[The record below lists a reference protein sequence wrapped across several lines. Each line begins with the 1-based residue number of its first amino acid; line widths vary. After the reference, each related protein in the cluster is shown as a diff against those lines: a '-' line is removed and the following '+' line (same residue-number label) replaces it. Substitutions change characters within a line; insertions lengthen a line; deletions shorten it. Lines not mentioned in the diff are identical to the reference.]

1 MDIVSERLLRIIPD
15 LIFLVLVVLAQ
26 AGGTLWILRRF
37 AAGASRRARL
47 VIQVAAALSLVSLVL
62 GFLLRYARFAKLLPG
77 EWLTWGQA
85 LVITWALLS
94 ILWLI
99 ALAVLP
105 LLPRLQP
112 GHSAARRNFLRAAQA
127 ALFGAPAAVIGY
139 GVFIG
144 RFRFQ
149 LREQK
154 IEVPG
159 LAHDLDGLRLIQLTD
174 IHLSPFLSRSQL
186 DRAVA
191 MANETRAHIAVVT
204 GDLIT
209 ARFDPLDDCLQSLA
223 GLRAEAGIFGCMGN
237 HEVYAGTQRYT
248 EIEGGRKGIRFL
260 RHAHVPLCFGEATL
274 NLAGVDYQRY
284 KRPYLQGAESM
295 VAPGAFNVLLSHN
308 PDVFP
313 VAARQGYQ
321 LTIAGHTHGGQV
333 RLEILHADL
342 NIARFFT
349 PYVDGLYSRRP
360 VAATGGGLPE
370 GQGSSSIFV
379 SRGIGTIAVPA
390 RFGAPPEIALLQLC
404 RI

>member
-1 MDIVSERLLRIIPD
+1 MEVVSERLLRLIPD
-15 LIFLVLVVLAQ
+15 LIFLATVVLVQVA
-26 AGGTLWILRRF
+26 GTLWILRRF
-37 AAGASRRARL
+37 AGGASRRTRL
-47 VIQVAAALSLVSLVL
+47 MIQIATALSLASLVL
-62 GFLLRYARFAKLLPG
+62 GFLMQFARFTKFFPG
-77 EWLTWGQA
+77 DSFPGAWLSWGRA

-94 ILWLI
+94 MLWLI
-99 ALAVLP
+99 ALAVVP
-105 LLPRLQP
+105 LLPRLRP
-112 GHSAARRNFLRAAQA
+112 GHSAARRNFLRAGQA

-144 RFRFQ
+144 RFRFR

-159 LAHDLDGLRLIQLTD
+159 LARDLDGLRLVQLTD

-191 MANETRAHIAVVT
+191 MANETRAHLALVT

-209 ARFDPLDDCLQSLA
+209 TGFDPLDDCLQSLA
-223 GLRAEAGIFGCMGN
+223 ALRAEAGIFGCMGN
-237 HEVYAGTQRYT
+237 HEVYARTERYT
-248 EIEGGRKGIRFL
+248 EIQGVRLGMRFL
-260 RHAHVPLCFGEATL
+260 RHAQASLRFGDATL

-284 KRPYLQGAESM
+284 KRPYLRGAESM

-333 RLEILHADL
+333 RFEILHADL
-342 NIARFFT
+342 NVARFFT
-349 PYVDGLYSRRP
+349 PYVDGLYR
-360 VAATGGGLPE
+360 
-370 GQGSSSIFV
+370 QGSSSIFV
-379 SRGIGTIAVPA
+379 SRGIGTIVLPA
-390 RFGAPPEIALLQLC
+390 RFGAPPEVALLQLC
-404 RI
+404 RT

>member
-1 MDIVSERLLRIIPD
+1 MEVVSERLLRIIPD
-15 LIFLVLVVLAQ
+15 LTFLVVVVLAQ
-26 AGGTLWILRRF
+26 TVGTLWILRRF
-37 AAGASRRARL
+37 AASASRRARL
-47 VIQVAAALSLVSLVL
+47 AIQTAAALSLVSLML
-62 GFLLRYARFAKLLPG
+62 GFLLRYARFARLIPG
-77 EWLTWGQA
+77 AWSTWGQA
-85 LVITWALLS
+85 LVISWALLS
-94 ILWLI
+94 MLWLI
-99 ALAVLP
+99 ALAVFP
-105 LLPRLQP
+105 LLPRLRP

-127 ALFGAPAAVIGY
+127 ALFGTPAAVVGY

-159 LAHDLDGLRLIQLTD
+159 LAHDLDGLRLVQLTD

-191 MANETRAHIAVVT
+191 MANETRAHVAVVT

-237 HEVYAGTQRYT
+237 HEVYAGSQRYT
-248 EIEGGRKGIRFL
+248 ESEGARKGIRFL
-260 RHAHVPLCFGEATL
+260 RHAHAPLRFGEATL
-274 NLAGVDYQRY
+274 NVAGVDYQRY
-284 KRPYLQGAESM
+284 KRPYLQGAEAM
-295 VAPGAFNVLLSHN
+295 VVPGAFNVMLSHN

-313 VAARQGYQ
+313 VAAQQGYQ
-321 LTIAGHTHGGQV
+321 LTIGGHTHGGQV

-349 PYVDGLYSRRP
+349 PYVDGLYR
-360 VAATGGGLPE
+360 
-370 GQGSSSIFV
+370 QGSSSIFV
-379 SRGIGTIAVPA
+379 SRGIGTIGVPA
-390 RFGAPPEIALLQLC
+390 RFGAPPEVALLQLC
-404 RI
+404 RT

>member
-1 MDIVSERLLRIIPD
+1 MEMVGERVLRIIPD
-15 LIFLVLVVLAQ
+15 LIFLAVVLLAQ
-26 AGGTLWILRRF
+26 TAGTLWILRRF
-37 AAGASRRARL
+37 AARASRRARWL
-47 VIQVAAALSLVSLVL
+47 IRTAALLSMASLVL
-62 GFLLRYARFAKLLPG
+62 GFLLRFARFTKYFPG
-77 EWLTWGQA
+77 GWAGWGRG

-94 ILWLI
+94 MLWLI
-99 ALAVLP
+99 ALAVRP
-105 LLPRLQP
+105 LLPRVRP

-127 ALFGAPAAVIGY
+127 ALFGVPAAAVGY
-139 GVFIG
+139 GVFVG

-159 LAHDLDGLRLIQLTD
+159 LARDLDGLRLVQLTD

-191 MANETRAHIAVVT
+191 MANETRAHIALVT

-209 ARFDPLDDCLQSLA
+209 TALDPLDDCLQSLA
-223 GLRAEAGIFGCMGN
+223 RLRAEAGIFGCMGN
-237 HEVYAGTQRYT
+237 HEVYAASEDYT
-248 EIEGGRKGIRFL
+248 EIQGARLGMRFL
-260 RHAHVPLCFGEATL
+260 RGAQASLRFGDAKL

-284 KRPYLQGAESM
+284 KKPYLVGAESM

-313 VAARQGYQ
+313 VAAGQGYQ
-321 LTIAGHTHGGQV
+321 LTVGGHTHGGQV
-333 RLEILHADL
+333 RFEILHADL

-349 PYVDGLYSRRP
+349 PYVDGLYR
-360 VAATGGGLPE
+360 
-370 GQGSSSIFV
+370 QGASSIFV

-390 RFGAPPEIALLQLC
+390 RFGAPPEVALLRLC
-404 RI
+404 RT

>member
-1 MDIVSERLLRIIPD
+1 MEVVSERLLRIIPD
-15 LIFLVLVVLAQ
+15 LIFLAVVILAQ
-26 AGGTLWILRRF
+26 TAGTLWILRRF

-47 VIQVAAALSLVSLVL
+47 AIQAAAVLSLVSLVL
-62 GFLLRYARFAKLLPG
+62 GFLLRFARFTRFFPG
-77 EWLTWGQA
+77 GWLSWGRA

-94 ILWLI
+94 MLWLI

-105 LLPRLQP
+105 LLPRLRP
-112 GHSAARRNFLRAAQA
+112 GHSAARRNFLRVAQA
-127 ALFGAPAAVIGY
+127 ALFGAPAAVVGY

-159 LAHDLDGLRLIQLTD
+159 LAHDLDGLQLVQLTD

-191 MANETRAHIAVVT
+191 MANETRAQVALVT

-209 ARFDPLDDCLQSLA
+209 TGLDPLDDCLQSLA
-223 GLRAEAGIFGCMGN
+223 GLRAEAGVFGCMGN
-237 HEVYAGTQRYT
+237 HEIYARSERYT
-248 EIEGGRKGIRFL
+248 ETQGAHYGIRFL
-260 RHAHVPLCFGEATL
+260 RNARVPLRFGDATL
-274 NLAGVDYQRY
+274 NLAGVDYQSYR
-284 KRPYLQGAESM
+284 KPYLAGAGSM
-295 VAPGAFNVLLSHN
+295 VEPGAFNVLLSHN

-321 LTIAGHTHGGQV
+321 LTIGGHTHGGQV

-342 NIARFFT
+342 NVARFFT
-349 PYVDGLYSRRP
+349 RYVDGLYR
-360 VAATGGGLPE
+360 
-370 GQGSSSIFV
+370 QGSSSIFV

-390 RFGAPPEIALLQLC
+390 RFGAPPEVALLQLC
-404 RI
+404 RT